1 MEKIVSN
8 PYLLGGIAGFIGA
21 TCVFIDD
28 KVIKKKE
35 SIDPMDYVKILVII
49 ALLVIVSLMLY
60 KKQPKLVKEAVVPEV
75 AKVAS
80 EVVNNQIHTGNPN
93 F

>member
-1 MEKIVSN
+1 MDKIVSN

-28 KVIKKKE
+28 KVVKKKE
-35 SIDPMDYVKILVII
+35 KVEAMDYLKILAII
-49 ALLVIVSLMLY
+49 SVLVIVSLLLF
-60 KKQPKLVKEAVVPEV
+60 KKDKKIVKEVVVPEV
-75 AKVAS
+75 TKVI
-80 EVVNNQIHTGNPN
+80 ETPPVEIHTGNPN